1 MRAPDEI
8 LAPAEPTVRE
18 TRGRVV
24 LAFVAIY
31 LIWGSTYFAIKVAI
45 DTLPALLMAG
55 TRFIVAGAVLWMLAP
70 GDRNVDPTKRDWL
83 WAFIL
88 GAFLLLAGNGIV
100 SVVES
105 KMPTSVTALLITS
118 VPLWMVLVEWA
129 TGGGRPKLL
138 AVAGIL
144 LGFGGVALLAGE
156 EGGWAGGKVDPLYVV
171 AILFGSLCWATGSI
185 LSRRGDI
192 KLPILRSVAIQMVAG
207 GVLLSA
213 AGFLRGEW
221 ATLDLA
227 NASWASLGAWA
238 YLVVFGSVIAFSA
251 YSWLLTVRPSAMVS
265 TYAFVNPVVAVVLGA
280 LFLDE
285 PVGPRSL
292 LAGALIVAAVALVVY
307 AKTRASRTSPSS
319 PAPAK

>member
-1 MRAPDEI
+1 M
-8 LAPAEPTVRE
+8 RE
-18 TRGRVV
+18 TRGRVL

-31 LIWGSTYFAIKVAI
+31 VIWGSTYFAIKVAI

-55 TRFIVAGAVLWMLAP
+55 TRFIVAGAALWMLAP

-100 SVVES
+100 SVVET
-105 KMPTSVTALLITS
+105 KMPTSITALLITS
-118 VPLWMVLVEWA
+118 VPLWMVLVEWV

-138 AVAGIL
+138 AVTGIL
-144 LGFGGVALLAGE
+144 LGFSGVALLAGE
-156 EGGWAGGKVDPLYVV
+156 DGGWEGGKADPFYVA

-185 LSRRGDI
+185 LSRRGGI

-207 GVLLSA
+207 GVLLTA

-221 ATLDLA
+221 AALDLA

-238 YLVVFGSVIAFSA
+238 YLVVFGSIIAFSA

-292 LAGALIVAAVALVVY
+292 VAGALIVSAVALVIY
-307 AKTRASRTSPSS
+307 AKARASRAAP
-319 PAPAK
+319 PAPAPTQ